1 MSYCKSY
8 CKLLHQIPDPEG
20 GCELIEGT
28 VEIPTKV
35 VSHSVRV
42 RDHHHF
48 WLATT
53 PPSWKEIELEPLV
66 IRFKFRGSH
75 VSISRAGGEAGSTTR
90 VVSNLSRELRLP
102 RERVEEEGQG
112 SLALRLSC
120 QTICSTRPSTSRRRR
135 RRRVSFRFEEKWS
148 ERNRAVDV
156 IGGTLRSA
164 WPREPE
170 AIGAEKVAH

>member
-1 MSYCKSY
+1 M
-8 CKLLHQIPDPEG
+8 LHQIPDPEG

-75 VSISRAGGEAGSTTR
+75 VSDLTGGGRGGIDDASCLEFEPRAAAAE
-90 VVSNLSRELRLP
+90 RE
-102 RERVEEEGQG
+102 
-112 SLALRLSC
+112 S
-120 QTICSTRPSTSRRRR
+120 
-135 RRRVSFRFEEKWS
+135 
-148 ERNRAVDV
+148 
-156 IGGTLRSA
+156 
-164 WPREPE
+164 
-170 AIGAEKVAH
+170 